1 MHLAIKF
8 NSIVNTLQTNFSSSV
23 CQFLHQFDC
32 SYRPFCQK
40 FSFLTMQR
48 LLEKNSGNWRPPPT
62 GTDESWARNPPR
74 SSRKRPKKKLP
85 ASYDWRV
92 WKHRDNIYVQFLHK
106 VYQFCRIPIYNT
118 LIQAH
123 SNTSKEQWVMSRHT
137 ASPQLK
143 TSRLG
148 FKLPSPLSQNSS
160 NTPSPSNLP
169 KNYAQSST
177 QHKAFGIV

>member
-1 MHLAIKF
+1 MPI
-8 NSIVNTLQTNFSSSV
+8 SSSIW
-23 CQFLHQFDC
+23 L
-32 SYRPFCQK
+32 
-40 FSFLTMQR
+40 
-48 LLEKNSGNWRPPPT
+48 LLEAISSNGWVT
-62 GTDESWARNPPR
+62 GQKS
-74 SSRKRPKKKLP
+74 PKKFKKTSKEETPHHLWLT
-85 ASYDWRV
+85 SIG
-92 WKHRDNIYVQFLHK
+92 KHRDNIYVQFLHK

-169 KNYAQSST
+169 KKLCPKFNPIRNIWDNLISRAITCVTAMHDDSDFKGSSGGLT
-177 QHKAFGIV
+177 IHNANCIEELKWGRKWNF